1 VPPPQP
7 DPVPPKPQ
15 TSPAPAPA
23 ERRDA
28 DASPPP
34 SADDDDAAIRK
45 VVAAYARAIENKDLA
60 LFRSIKPNLS
70 GEEERRLQAGFRAV
84 TSQRVNVTIVS
95 IQPRGDHA
103 AVVLRRRDTIEV
115 DRRQQTSDSQQ
126 TLNMARTRGG
136 WVIAEIR

>member
-23 ERRDA
+23 ERREA